1 MSYQINLRELS
12 PWPNDR
18 SVHELLLA
26 IAERLERI
34 AVEVKAGAK
43 LKGEKYG
50 RKISSNTGKS

>member
-1 MSYQINLRELS
+1 MEVKMSYQINLRELS

-34 AVEVKAGAK
+34 AVEVKVGAK
-43 LKGEKYG
+43 LKGEKP
-50 RKISSNTGKS
+50 